1 MNCRKHTFVT
11 MVLAGLLGMPALW
24 GEAASPKGKAPLP
37 EAARTA
43 AEGWSQKEAAKKG
56 TAPVEGKTN
65 QKNLSAPISNVPV
78 KPPFKKA
85 VREVELKLQRG
96 QLISEAIGDV
106 DGDGKEEVVDL
117 LGNPVVEKSSFMGD
131 LYIVVKEVGKKDVK
145 YFIRPQNLGGYDP
158 YLMLADVTGSGAP
171 NVIVAAP
178 TGGTS
183 GMVDF
188 RILDF
193 TGKKPDEI
201 FTAADN
207 RGVQIVGTYLD
218 GYRARLQFPNLP
230 GKMQEVVVDLSRNE
244 DAYHTLNVFDETGR
258 VLPSGQRPYAQ
269 GISELI
275 PMDTDGDGVDALIT
289 TQKVIGAVQAAPIGY
304 VRTLWAYRA
313 GTWQVQDVSFRTELY
328 TKPAYQTSDRV
339 KGKSGYEII
348 PLPLDTPVGN
358 LYYPHFQKFDAKLAW
373 KMNHAMEM
381 FYRSKI
387 RDASFGSRPH
397 LSYDVKYA
405 GKNYASILVMGLY
418 SDHEMNEPIIQGFN
432 FDLRTGEAVEL
443 KDLVRPAGKF
453 WTMVRNEAQ
462 ASGVSLTEKDVK
474 GFYYDGAVL
483 GLFYGDNREF
493 DLEEDKVLP
502 FMIKNRLEE
511 EFLTSQSKEEKER
524 NAEKK
529 EERKVKT
536 TESEI

>member
-65 QKNLSAPISNVPV
+65 QKNLAAPISNVPV

-188 RILDF
+188 
-193 TGKKPDEI
+193 
-201 FTAADN
+201 
-207 RGVQIVGTYLD
+207 
-218 GYRARLQFPNLP
+218 
-230 GKMQEVVVDLSRNE
+230 LS
-244 DAYHTLNVFDETGR
+244 
-258 VLPSGQRPYAQ
+258 
-269 GISELI
+269 LI
-275 PMDTDGDGVDALIT
+275 HI
-289 TQKVIGAVQAAPIGY
+289 
-304 VRTLWAYRA
+304 
-313 GTWQVQDVSFRTELY
+313 
-328 TKPAYQTSDRV
+328 
-339 KGKSGYEII
+339 
-348 PLPLDTPVGN
+348 
-358 LYYPHFQKFDAKLAW
+358 
-373 KMNHAMEM
+373 
-381 FYRSKI
+381 
-387 RDASFGSRPH
+387 
-397 LSYDVKYA
+397 
-405 GKNYASILVMGLY
+405 
-418 SDHEMNEPIIQGFN
+418 
-432 FDLRTGEAVEL
+432 
-443 KDLVRPAGKF
+443 
-453 WTMVRNEAQ
+453 
-462 ASGVSLTEKDVK
+462 
-474 GFYYDGAVL
+474 
-483 GLFYGDNREF
+483 
-493 DLEEDKVLP
+493 
-502 FMIKNRLEE
+502 
-511 EFLTSQSKEEKER
+511 
-524 NAEKK
+524 
-529 EERKVKT
+529 
-536 TESEI
+536 